1 MIFSLRSKIL
11 NQNDYRKSAEE
22 EIPKCKDELIII
34 SAYIKNQGLL
44 WLKKFVSKDVK
55 VKVICRWSENDL
67 LQGSSD
73 LEIYEFCKENN
84 WNFKILNNLHAKVIC
99 LDRKKLFIGSQN
111 LTSRGLSLFN
121 SSNEEIGVLTNVT
134 NEELD
139 VIDNINNNSIEIN
152 DEIYGMYKKWL
163 DQNIKNFKKIEFS
176 DEIKIITNLDLD
188 NLWVKDLPSSDYNFF
203 INNIKKNIDEIIH
216 TKEVFSIFEDG
227 FDNKNLERKIINSK
241 IFKWIKK
248 KLTEENLNSINFG
261 KLSNLIHN
269 SVKDDPTPY
278 RLTIKN
284 LQNNLYSF
292 LREINSDQFKIE
304 IPGERSEVLTIYDK

>member
-1 MIFSLRSKIL
+1 
-11 NQNDYRKSAEE
+11 
-22 EIPKCKDELIII
+22 
-34 SAYIKNQGLL
+34 
-44 WLKKFVSKDVK
+44 
-55 VKVICRWSENDL
+55 
-67 LQGSSD
+67 
-73 LEIYEFCKENN
+73 
-84 WNFKILNNLHAKVIC
+84 
-99 LDRKKLFIGSQN
+99 
-111 LTSRGLSLFN
+111 
-121 SSNEEIGVLTNVT
+121 
-134 NEELD
+134 
-139 VIDNINNNSIEIN
+139 
-152 DEIYGMYKKWL
+152 MYKKWL

-176 DEIKIITNLDLD
+176 DEIKIITSVDLD

-203 INNIKKNIDEIIH
+203 INNIRKNIDEIIH
-216 TKEVFSIFEDG
+216 TKVFSIFEDS
-227 FDNKNLERKIINSK
+227 FENKNLERKIINSK

-248 KLTEENLNSINFG
+248 KLTDENINSINFG

>member
-1 MIFSLRSKIL
+1 LIFSLRSKIL
-11 NQNDYRKSAEE
+11 NQIEYRKSAEE
-22 EIPKCKDELIII
+22 EIPKCKDEIIII

-44 WLKKFVSKDVK
+44 WLKNFVNKDTRVT
-55 VKVICRWSENDL
+55 VICRWSENDL

-121 SSNEEIGVLTNVT
+121 SFNEEIGVLTNVT

-139 VIDNINNNSIEIN
+139 VMDKIDNNSIEIN
-152 DEIYGMYKKWL
+152 DEIYEMYKKWL

-176 DEIKIITNLDLD
+176 DEIKIITTVDLD

-203 INNIKKNIDEIIH
+203 INNIRKNIDEIIH
-216 TKEVFSIFEDG
+216 TKEVFSIFEDS
-227 FDNKNLERKIINSK
+227 FDNKNLEKKIINSK

-248 KLTEENLNSINFG
+248 KLDDENINSINFG

-269 SVKDDPTPY
+269 AVKDDPTPY
-278 RLTIKN
+278 RLTIKS